1 MSTGPRPSSSGG
13 TPEKA
18 SAPSSDDSSRGA
30 SLEEIANLLIEEEDH
45 ASTALTPLPVNASA
59 KRSGE
64 EGLDVVLETPGP
76 VLSSTFMP
84 PPPAPIG
91 TVSEDSDN
99 GEDTGAATN
108 LAYEDLLAKLVLPV
122 SSPQPDSEPK
132 LPEPTSTTP
141 IPIPAIVAEAK
152 ADRAREP
159 AYSSGISSP
168 SIQVAPPTEERT
180 LVTEN
185 PLVAEEQQAAVREGR
200 VTPVREHPRV
210 VREEMRAAVTER
222 MEAGSRAHGP
232 SLPHPRSKL
241 LYGICFL
248 GGMVVAT
255 VFFKLLTSSSPAPQP
270 PAEPPRAVPQPTP
283 APPAVV
289 EPLPPSPAAA
299 PAAALPAAAAA
310 PAPSELPPPAAPP
323 ASPHPQRRRPP
334 LPRRYPLW
342 MKVLRPRR
350 NTRPLTGV
358 STNLPMWRRPGQPR
372 PPGRRSSTAQPGR
385 GPSPKLRPRR
395 RPRLRAAP
403 RPRRAN
409 PASRAGQARAR
420 APATPTH
427 STTEH
432 GFLLAS

>member
-30 SLEEIANLLIEEEDH
+30 SLEEIADLLIEEEDH

-122 SSPQPDSEPK
+122 SSPEPDSAPK

-222 MEAGSRAHGP
+222 MAAGSRAHGP

-323 ASPHPQRRRPP
+323 ASPPPPAAKAAAAEEVPALDEGAPAEEEHASAHRREHKPTHVAAARPAAAARP
-334 LPRRYPLW
+334 SVQHSPAGPGTKP
-342 MKVLRPRR
+342 KVATAAATPAASGASAKASKSGK
-350 NTRPLTGV
+350 PG
-358 STNLPMWRRPGQPR
+358 RPGK
-372 PPGRRSSTAQPGR
+372 GKSTGYADPFD
-385 GPSPKLRPRR
+385 
-395 RPRLRAAP
+395 
-403 RPRRAN
+403 N
-409 PASRAGQARAR
+409 
-420 APATPTH
+420 
-427 STTEH
+427 
-432 GFLLAS
+432 